1 MIDDKVIKVVQ
12 QVSGTQ
18 ENLDRDV
25 NLNVYGLD
33 SLSRVR
39 LVVALEDEFNIS
51 FADKDLTQDN
61 FSTVNSV
68 IELMKEYG
76 VK

>member
-1 MIDDKVIKVVQ
+1 MIDEKVIKVVQ

-18 ENLDRDV
+18 EDLDRDV

-33 SLSRVR
+33 SLSRVQ

-61 FSTVNSV
+61 FSTTNSV

>member
-18 ENLDRDV
+18 EDLDRDV